1 MADEKER
8 PRGPSEYA
16 QKEAAA
22 GQAKPRPRTGCFYKL
37 LGLLLV
43 ALAAWL
49 VWYNC
54 RTGWR
59 ANLLDEKEQER
70 AFREMTSDYH
80 KALEVGG
87 DFAKWTE
94 RELTNLEKRLKG
106 APPKTKEES
115 AALVK
120 ESKQAVEK
128 ADAQPGASV
137 EGTKAAGAKPGV
149 GTKAPIEAKSPVPPP
164 PVGPLAKAR
173 AEYEEASRDYMRTD
187 PDAPQAQVQQYLRA
201 AAGHFE
207 KCLYWLDQARAAR
220 APEAEVGSL
229 EQQAAKR
236 LYDCRKRMELTR

>member
-22 GQAKPRPRTGCFYKL
+22 GQAKPRPRTGCFFKL

-49 VWYNC
+49 IWYNF

-59 ANLLDEKEQER
+59 SNLLDDREQQR
-70 AFREMTSDYH
+70 AFREMTADYH

-94 RELTNLEKRLKG
+94 RELTNLETRLKG

-120 ESKQAVEK
+120 ESQQAVEK
-128 ADAQPGASV
+128 TDAPPGAGG
-137 EGTKAAGAKPGV
+137 ERTKAAGPKPGV
-149 GTKAPIEAKSPVPPP
+149 GSKAPAGAKTHPPP

-187 PDAPQAQVQQYLRA
+187 PDAPQAQVQKYLHT

-207 KCLYWLDQARAAR
+207 KCLYWLDQARAAG